1 MAHQFNPKRVL
12 RQLSTPLLRNF
23 FGRKAPDLDLKGDKG
38 SGLTVNDIFDAWQ
51 RLPPAKRKDI
61 EMVFHEIAEMASD
74 ENGVKVLQEEGLAQ
88 GENLG
93 ARLESMD
100 SRYDKALWTYMNR
113 PRIWDAAIR
122 FAKADSLSVR
132 RSWVKRSEV
141 PKADPKTDEEGLNK
155 LAVTVS
161 AFYREQEARGHHCKV
176 EHFARGAAHDYYF
189 VYLSDYA
196 DTHINFAEGG
206 DLCRTT
212 ERRAFGVVFA
222 YDRENATL
230 EMFAKGGKKVV
241 EPLQKIF
248 CEVILGQK
256 LKNNDPGRKPFCLD
270 MLLDRNF
277 AFPTDPEDNVESV
290 SIRTLRLSIIGRTR
304 GRITLDADP
313 EKSPDNIYDMLADDL
328 NRKHLPLSVLCV
340 TKATLHLKLKGYGR
354 IKGLTFNV
362 SIPDTC
368 DLKSKREDL
377 RLLGE
382 KYLRKW
388 EIDVS

>member
-1 MAHQFNPKRVL
+1 MAQQFNPKRVL
-12 RQLSTPLLRNF
+12 RQVSTPLLRDF
-23 FGRKAPDLDLKGDKG
+23 FGRKAPDLDLKWDDIQ
-38 SGLTVNDIFDAWQ
+38 GLTINDIFDAWQ
-51 RLPPAKRKDI
+51 RLPDAQRKNI
-61 EMVFHEIAEMASD
+61 EMVFHDIAEMASD
-74 ENGVKVLQEEGLAQ
+74 EDGVKVIQEESLTH

-93 ARLESMD
+93 TRLESMD

-113 PRIWDAAIR
+113 PHIWEAAIR
-122 FAKADSLSVR
+122 FAKADILSVR

-141 PKADPKTDEEGLNK
+141 PKAEPKTDEEGRKK
-155 LAVTVS
+155 LAVAIS
-161 AFYREQEARGHHCKV
+161 AFYREQEARGHNCTV
-176 EHFARGAAHDYYF
+176 EHFARGAGHDYYF

-196 DTHINFAEGG
+196 DTHINFSDSG

-212 ERRAFGVVFA
+212 ERRAFEVVFA
-222 YDRENATL
+222 YDRENTTL
-230 EMFAKGGKKVV
+230 DMFARGGKKVV

-248 CEVILGQK
+248 CEVILGQC
-256 LKNNDPGRKPFCLD
+256 LKNNVPGRKPYCLD
-270 MLLDRNF
+270 KLLDRNF

-313 EKSPDNIYDMLADDL
+313 AKSPDNIYDMLAEDL
-328 NRKHLPLSVLCV
+328 NRKNLPLSVLCV

-354 IKGLTFNV
+354 IKGLAFNV
-362 SIPDTC
+362 SIPDAC

-382 KYLRKW
+382 KYLRRWK
-388 EIDVS
+388 IDVS